1 MHRWSSP
8 CTRTPQAKRRSV
20 PRFRTRSPSPSRP
33 DGRTGGRHSTA
44 LHGQV
49 GSGSGRRGNRLLPAS
64 PRSSSTPAARSE
76 QVRIRRHAGASSSS
90 RGSSAGA
97 CWTPAAG
104 RAFSPSLRPGSDS
117 RPSSPWTPTRWRSRS
132 AAETVRSNGVH
143 VQVASADVLR
153 DELHRTD
160 VAVANIE
167 LGVVEALL
175 VRLPASIAIT
185 SGYLESETP
194 LVPGW
199 EPVDRLELE
208 GWAADVLA
216 RRH

>member
-1 MHRWSSP
+1 MAVEV
-8 CTRTPQAKRRSV
+8 C
-20 PRFRTRSPSPSRP
+20 
-33 DGRTGGRHSTA
+33 
-44 LHGQV
+44 
-49 GSGSGRRGNRLLPAS
+49 
-64 PRSSSTPAARSE
+64 
-76 QVRIRRHAGASSSS
+76 
-90 RGSSAGA
+90 
-97 CWTPAAG
+97 
-104 RAFSPSLRPGSDS
+104 
-117 RPSSPWTPTRWRSRS
+117 
-132 AAETVRSNGVH
+132 AETVRSNGVD

-175 VRLPASIAIT
+175 VRMPARTAIT

-194 LVPGW
+194 RVPGW
-199 EPVDRLELE
+199 KPVDRLELE